1 METAPV
7 GPEEEISMSR
17 KMLRVLA
24 ILALVTLT
32 ATGAA
37 QASGRT
43 FSNEETSGFATAWDW
58 IAGWFRVL
66 PGMPPVQSNAGPE
79 MDPNGAQTKEGSQM
93 DPDGRPHLNAGSQMD
108 PDGHT

>member
-43 FSNEETSGFATAWDW
+43 FSNEETSGLTATWER
-58 IAGWFRVL
+58 IVGWLRSVPGL
-66 PGMPPVQSNAGPE
+66 PGILGKEGSS
-79 MDPNGAQTKEGSQM
+79 MDPNGTTIKAGSQMDPNGLTSDEGSQM
-93 DPDGRPHLNAGSQMD
+93 DPNGRK
-108 PDGHT
+108 